1 MKSRMF
7 VLGLLLAIV
16 AAGTWMRWDQGRAAA
31 AVEEAGLARITTAE
45 AGQTTAAAIP
55 EDAIRLR
62 VLANSD
68 TDDDQ
73 RVKRLVRDRI
83 VEQLNGW
90 LGQHTAPQTREEAR
104 EFIAAHLEEL
114 ENTVART
121 LADEGMPYSA
131 RLTLGE
137 VPFPAKLYGG
147 QVYPAGM
154 YEALLVTLGAGEG
167 QNWWCVL
174 FPPLCFIDGDTG
186 QAKAEDS
193 GAGSENVSSAAT
205 GQDGATAGEASGT
218 AGMDGGSAASG
229 AEPSTD
235 GGTEVRFFLWDM
247 LVSLLQWLAEVWNAL
262 IG

>member
-7 VLGLLLAIV
+7 VLGLLLAVI

-31 AVEEAGLARITTAE
+31 AVEGAGLAGITAAE
-45 AGQTTAAAIP
+45 AGERPGAAIP

-68 TDDDQ
+68 TDGDQ

-90 LGQHTAPQTREEAR
+90 LRQQAAPQTREEAR
-104 EFIAAHLEEL
+104 EFIAGHLEEL
-114 ENTVART
+114 ERTVTRA
-121 LADEGMPYSA
+121 LAEEGMPYSA
-131 RLTLGE
+131 ELTLGE

-186 QAKAEDS
+186 QAKADS
-193 GAGSENVSSAAT
+193 GAGSEGDSSAAA
-205 GQDGATAGEASGT
+205 GQDGAPAGEASGT
-218 AGMDGGSAASG
+218 AGMDGGSAVSG

-235 GGTEVRFFLWDM
+235 DGTEVRFFLWDM
-247 LVSLLQWLAEVWNAL
+247 LVSLFLWLAEVWNAL

>member
-1 MKSRMF
+1 MKLRMF
-7 VLGLLLAIV
+7 VLGLLLAII

-31 AVEEAGLARITTAE
+31 AVEEAGLAGITTA
-45 AGQTTAAAIP
+45 ATGQTAAAAIP

-90 LGQHTAPQTREEAR
+90 LRQEAAPQTREEAR
-104 EFIAAHLEEL
+104 EFIASHLDEL
-114 ENTVART
+114 ESAVAKT
-121 LADEGMPYSA
+121 LADAGMPYTA
-131 RLTLGE
+131 ALTLGE

-154 YEALLVTLGAGEG
+154 YEALLVTLGEGEG

-186 QAKAEDS
+186 QAKADS
-193 GAGSENVSSAAT
+193 GAGSEGASSAVT
-205 GQDGATAGEASGT
+205 GQDEATVDGASGLDGT
-218 AGMDGGSAASG
+218 AGGPADSG
-229 AEPSTD
+229 AEPSAD
-235 GGTEVRFFLWDM
+235 GGTEVRFFLWDV

>member
-7 VLGLLLAIV
+7 VLGLLLAII

-31 AVEEAGLARITTAE
+31 AVEEAGLTGIKTAE
-45 AGQTTAAAIP
+45 AGQRPAAAIP
-55 EDAIRLR
+55 EEAIRLR

-90 LGQHTAPQTREEAR
+90 LQQQDAPQTREEAR
-104 EFIAAHLEEL
+104 EFIAGHLEDL
-114 ENTVART
+114 ERTVTRA
-121 LADEGMPYSA
+121 LAGEGMPYSA
-131 RLTLGE
+131 ELTLGE

-154 YEALLVTLGAGEG
+154 YEALLVSLGAGEG

-186 QAKAEDS
+186 QAKDES
-193 GAGSENVSSAAT
+193 GAGSEGVSLADA
-205 GQDGATAGEASGT
+205 GQDEAPGGGASGT
-218 AGMDGGSAASG
+218 SGMDGGSAASG
-229 AEPSTD
+229 EDSSMD
-235 GGTEVRFFLWDM
+235 EGTEVRFFLWDM
-247 LVSLLQWLAEVWNAL
+247 LVSLCRWLAEVWNAL

>member
-31 AVEEAGLARITTAE
+31 AVEEAGMAGITTAE

-68 TDDDQ
+68 TDGDQ

-90 LGQHTAPQTREEAR
+90 LQQQAEPQTREEAR

-114 ENTVART
+114 ETTVART

-131 RLTLGE
+131 ELTLGE

-186 QAKAEDS
+186 QAKADS
-193 GAGSENVSSAAT
+193 GSGSEGASSAAT
-205 GQDGATAGEASGT
+205 GQDGAPADGGGGTAGAAGGPEASG
-218 AGMDGGSAASG
+218 ADPSA
-229 AEPSTD
+229 D

-247 LVSLLQWLAEVWNAL
+247 IVSLFQWLAEVWNAL

>member
-7 VLGLLLAIV
+7 VLGLLLAII

-31 AVEEAGLARITTAE
+31 AVEEAGLAGITTAE
-45 AGQTTAAAIP
+45 AGQTTAVAIP

-73 RVKRLVRDRI
+73 RVKRLVRDGI
-83 VEQLNGW
+83 VEHLNGW

-104 EFIAAHLEEL
+104 EFIAAHLKEL

-154 YEALLVTLGAGEG
+154 YEALLVTLGAGKAR
-167 QNWWCVL
+167 
-174 FPPLCFIDGDTG
+174 TG
-186 QAKAEDS
+186 GAYCSRRSASLMGIRARRRRRTPVPEAKAS
-193 GAGSENVSSAAT
+193 QRQQRGRMKLQRARQAGRP
-205 GQDGATAGEASGT
+205 GGT
-218 AGMDGGSAASG
+218 AVLPVRERSQVRMAEQKCASFCG
-229 AEPSTD
+229 IC
-235 GGTEVRFFLWDM
+235 W
-247 LVSLLQWLAEVWNAL
+247 
-262 IG
+262 